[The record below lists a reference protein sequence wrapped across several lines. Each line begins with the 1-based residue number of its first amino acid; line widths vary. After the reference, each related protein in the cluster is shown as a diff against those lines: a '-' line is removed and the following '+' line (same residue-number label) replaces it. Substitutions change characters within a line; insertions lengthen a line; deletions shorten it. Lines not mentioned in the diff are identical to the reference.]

1 MADFRRCILVLAALA
16 LLVGTVGTASAQNQV
31 AFSCQSTATP
41 LQVRYEGLAELLG
54 DFVLNCTGG
63 TPTDPGAPAQK
74 VNIQL
79 FLNTPTVTSRVLN
92 TATGATEALLLVDEP
107 LPGEQVLCAVGA
119 NCPVLGLGSTTSSP
133 YKPTGGTNTNTNPG
147 PIYNV
152 WQGQLAGAGSP
163 NSLVF
168 NGIPIIAPGTQGG
181 TRTFRITNVRAP
193 ANALGVPVAGI
204 TTTVSESLATSNGSI
219 LPISSNTAQQV
230 VGVVLK
236 GLLVTNGSTTIFQQC
251 FSVTNGTSGSVTL
264 QKGFAAAF
272 KIRNTATTAIAPNGD
287 GDQDLPNTVY
297 TTESGFYNKTLL
309 ANAGN
314 ATQGTRFRIVFT
326 NVNKGVTLSVPT
338 SIGYCTVAFSSTTP
352 GSCPSGVT
360 PPASVPNAGPFIGP
374 ATSLTPTLYVHLTST
389 DSNGGGAY
397 SALTSGAITPDS
409 SGTATAVYEVLQAD
423 IGNPNEQLTVPVTIS
438 FVSNPGSN
446 IPAITV
452 GTPSQLGA
460 SFAPI
465 SNISTPSD
473 LTVPIPRFRDTSSA
487 GNHFSIAKCATHLL
501 FPFVTNQA
509 GFDTGMA
516 ISNTSA
522 DPYTTS
528 TQEGTC
534 TLNFFG
540 ANAPAA
546 VTTPNVAAGTTYT
559 TTALLV
565 APNFQGYVIADCEF
579 QYGHG
584 FAFVTRVGA
593 VDVAMGY
600 LALIIPDPPRS
611 PNPVSCPPSASD
623 ASGSISCGQGS
634 GEQLGE

>member
-16 LLVGTVGTASAQNQV
+16 LLFGTVGTVSAQQQQ
-31 AFSCQSTATP
+31 AYTCFSTATP
-41 LQVRYEGLAELLG
+41 LQVRYEGLAELVG
-54 DFVLNCTGG
+54 DFVLQCTGG
-63 TPTDPGAPAQK
+63 NPTAPGAPAQK
-74 VNIQL
+74 VNIQI

-92 TATGATEALLLVDEP
+92 TANGATEALLLVDEP
-107 LPGEQVLCAVGA
+107 APAEQTLCAVGA
-119 NCPVLGLGSTTSSP
+119 NCNVVGLGASAASP
-133 YKPTGGTNTNTNPG
+133 YKGGAF
-147 PIYNV
+147 NV
-152 WQGQLAGAGSP
+152 WQGQLAGAASP
-163 NSLVF
+163 NSIVF
-168 NGIPIIAPGTQGG
+168 NGVPIIAPGTLGG

-193 ANALGVPVAGI
+193 ANALGVPAPGI
-204 TTTVSESLATSNGSI
+204 PLNITESIATSNGSI

-236 GLLVTNGSTTIFQQC
+236 GLIVTNGSSTVFQQC
-251 FSVTNGTSGSVTL
+251 FSVTNGTSGSITL
-264 QKGFAAAF
+264 QKGFASAF
-272 KIRNTATTAIAPNGD
+272 KIRNTATTVAAPNGD
-287 GDQDLPNTVY
+287 AAQDVPNTAY
-297 TTESGFYNKTLL
+297 NTETGFYNPVML

-314 ATQGTRFRIVFT
+314 ANQGTRFRIVFT

-338 SIGYCTVAFSSTTP
+338 TIGYCTGTNPT
-352 GSCPSGVT
+352 GNCPVGVT
-360 PPASVPNAGPFIGP
+360 GPTSLPNQGPFGGN
-374 ATSLTPTLYVHLTST
+374 LYVVLTAT
-389 DSNGGGAY
+389 DANGGGTF

-423 IGNPNEQLTVPVTIS
+423 ISNPNEQLTVPVTIS

-465 SNISTPSD
+465 SNVSTASAVD
-473 LTVPIPRFRDTSSA
+473 PIPRFRDTSSA
-487 GNHFSIAKCATHLL
+487 GNHFTIAKCATHLL

-522 DPYTTS
+522 DPYLTS
-528 TQEGTC
+528 TQAGTC

-540 ANAPAA
+540 ASAPAA
-546 VTTPNVAAGTTYT
+546 VTTANVAAGTTYT
-559 TTALLV
+559 TTALAV
-565 APNFQGYVIADCEF
+565 APGFQGYVIADCQF

-611 PNPVSCPPSASD
+611 PNPVSCPPGA
-623 ASGSISCGQGS
+623 ILPCGQGS